1 MASEKVGAVV
11 GRLKQPSTW
20 AGLAALLTV
29 LGLNV
34 EAAQAVANVGAAL
47 ASVASI
53 WLNEGGSGA

>member
-1 MASEKVGAVV
+1 MASERTEAVV

-20 AGLAALLTV
+20 SGVAALLV
-29 LGLNV
+29 VFGLNV

-53 WLNEGGSGA
+53 WLNEGYRG